1 MEKAKLENQLG
12 HLQLERDL
20 QEEEIRTEEEDR
32 RSQKL
37 GSEDVQ
43 SSMSRV
49 QEWLNNSGANISI
62 RNRSNIQ
69 PSTTK
74 TQIVEDW
81 KFVSMV
87 LDRFFL
93 WVFTIACVG
102 GTCGIIFQAPSLY
115 DTRVPVDQQLS
126 AIPLNKI
133 FQLPPSHVPII

>member
-74 TQIVEDW
+74 TQVRGLQ
-81 KFVSMV
+81 SN
-87 LDRFFL
+87 L
-93 WVFTIACVG
+93 WGEAWT
-102 GTCGIIFQAPSLY
+102 
-115 DTRVPVDQQLS
+115 
-126 AIPLNKI
+126 
-133 FQLPPSHVPII
+133 